1 RDNESRRSESRFR
14 PALSR
19 PDGRPEREARRKQQ
33 RGGTRGPRRAAASVL
48 WTGRTRKARRL
59 SRAKAG
65 RAIFLFVHGGSW
77 RGGSARNNADP
88 AEKFVNAGANFIA
101 VHFVDI
107 KQAGGGLRPVAPQ
120 VRNALALGFKESAP
134 LRPRA
139 DP

>member
-33 RGGTRGPRRAAASVL
+33 RGGTRAPRRAAASVL
-48 WTGRTRKARRL
+48 WTERTRKARHL

-77 RGGSARNNADP
+77 RGGSARNNAYP
-88 AEKFVNAGANFIA
+88 PEMFGNPCANFIA
-101 VHFVDI
+101 VDFVAL
-107 KQAGGGLRPVAPQ
+107 KQASG
-120 VRNALALGFKESAP
+120 
-134 LRPRA
+134 